1 MKGDVE
7 KKERFSFAFFEDRIR
22 FAFLSLSLSLS
33 PPKSEANN
41 FLDFVSEILTKILP
55 WAVSSPFETKKKQR
69 KKKEEYKQKIK
80 QTNGI
85 LWFKNDPQECWS
97 SINSTMDSEIITTAV
112 KISNPPSA
120 IPLE

>member
-22 FAFLSLSLSLS
+22 FAFLSLSLSL
-33 PPKSEANN
+33 PPPIRSKQ
-41 FLDFVSEILTKILP
+41 FLGFRLGDSYKDSS
-55 WAVSSPFETKKKQR
+55 VSSVVTLRNKKKQR